1 MSQSIKGSAL
11 EAVTSTVIGW
21 YVALA
26 TQLLVFP
33 VFGIHVAFNT
43 NLLISVIFTVVSII
57 RGFLV
62 RRLFNSLGE

>member
-1 MSQSIKGSAL
+1 MSQSIKGSVL
-11 EAVTSTVIGW
+11 ESVTSTVIGW
-21 YVALA
+21 YVALS

-33 VFGIHVAFNT
+33 LFGIYLEFNT